1 MRERPEVAAVI
12 TDIRIP
18 FWSMVILLV
27 KWALA
32 AIPALLIL
40 GFVGALT
47 AALLANA
54 GAWSDAVLRWVAS
67 N

>member
-40 GFVGALT
+40 GFAGALT
-47 AALLANA
+47 VALLNNA
-54 GAWSDAVLRWVAS
+54 GALVDAVMALIAPA
-67 N
+67 